1 MTYPQRRIVS
11 MIPLLYFMM
20 ILSSEAGKYLSIK
33 LLMDLVVLLPMKLR
47 ILNTISIKPVKI
59 IVLLTR
65 LKIMA
70 IRTKLKVIFFFS
82 KIMPSY
88 NKIRVMK
95 FE

>member
-70 IRTKLKVIFFFS
+70 IRRIITKIIITSIYITPPILKFYQ
-82 KIMPSY
+82 K
-88 NKIRVMK
+88 
-95 FE
+95 

>member
-47 ILNTISIKPVKI
+47 ILNIISIKPVKM

-70 IRTKLKVIFFFS
+70 IRRIITKIIITSIYITPPILKFYQ
-82 KIMPSY
+82 K
-88 NKIRVMK
+88 
-95 FE
+95 